1 VEEGGLASPITKF
14 FPQGL
19 QVQIRERM
27 EARPGDL
34 LLFVADRE
42 KIVSQS
48 LSQLRLNLARRLNL
62 IKGEEYCFTWIT
74 DFPLLEFDE
83 ATGRYV
89 SIHHPFT
96 SPRLE
101 DIPHLEERP
110 REVRARAYDIV
121 LNGVE
126 LGGGSIRI
134 HNRELQ
140 QKIFRLLGMDD
151 ETAKKRFG
159 FLLEAFKYGAP
170 PHGGIALGLDRLA
183 AMLLGLEDIR
193 EVIAFPKTQKAS
205 CLLTEAPSEV
215 DEQQLKELG
224 IKLL

>member
-1 VEEGGLASPITKF
+1 MG
-14 FPQGL
+14 
-19 QVQIRERM
+19 
-27 EARPGDL
+27 ARPGDL

-42 KIVSQS
+42 KIVHQS
-48 LSQLRLNLARRLNL
+48 LSQLRLNLGRKLNL
-62 IKGEEYCFTWIT
+62 VNNDQYCFTWIT
-74 DFPLLEFDE
+74 DFPLLEYDE
-83 ATGRYV
+83 TLGRWV

-96 SPRLE
+96 SPKLE

-110 REVRARAYDIV
+110 HEVRARAYDIV

-134 HNRELQ
+134 HDQNLQ
-140 QKIFRLLGMDD
+140 QRIFRLLGMDE

-159 FLLEAFKYGAP
+159 FLLEAFRYGAP
-170 PHGGIALGLDRLA
+170 PHGGIALGLDRVV
-183 AMLLGLEDIR
+183 AMLLGLDDIR

-215 DEQQLKELG
+215 DEEQLKELG
-224 IKLL
+224 LRLTGQSKPQVKA